1 MNTTEDKI
9 KEAGKPSNILL
20 WRKIYNILCR
30 SCQRKIFLA
39 GSNVKQVGT
48 PSVMDR
54 MQKVIDEELCSTCKN
69 RIDLIIKNRRS

>member
-1 MNTTEDKI
+1 MKVTEDKI

-20 WRKIYNILCR
+20 WRKIYNVLCR

-48 PSVMDR
+48 PTVMDR
-54 MQKVIDEELCSTCKN
+54 MQRVIDNELCSSCKN
-69 RIDLIIKNRRS
+69 RIDLIIKNRR

>member
-30 SCQRKIFLA
+30 SCQRKIFLTA
-39 GSNVKQVGT
+39 SNPRQIGT
-48 PSVMDR
+48 STTIDR
-54 MQKVIDEELCSTCKN
+54 IQKVIDEQLCSTCKN
-69 RIDLIIKNRRS
+69 RIDLIIKNRR